1 MANRVVASL
10 VALVLLTLAPIGPVR
25 GQPAAPTPP
34 PGPAPPPAPPAPPA
48 YPPATPP
55 NPPANPPGPA
65 QPAPSPALTG
75 PIPTIPNVPTT
86 PARPL
91 NLADAVG
98 LALQNAFQTR
108 QAALNVA
115 FARAQ
120 LNQANAGL
128 LPTVNGQVNFTYNS
142 LSNQVVPLTGTISI
156 PSLGISN
163 QTFFTSPL
171 LTTGLPQ
178 TSTQFALVIHYPFYT
193 GGALEDQVRIA
204 QANLS
209 LAQAQF
215 AAAAEQVV
223 LNVRTAY
230 YQAQAAQAAV
240 GAAQRAVDAA
250 QENVRVTQAQV
261 QVGTSPQFNLLQAQV
276 QLASSQQTLSTAITV
291 AAQAQQNL
299 AAVLVLPLGTTFGQ
313 IIPSELPEVPADVDA
328 MIGQALVNR
337 PEIAEAL
344 ASEQAAQAAIDLA
357 ATGLAPNITFTGG
370 PEVTTND
377 PTRNDQVNWTA
388 LIALTI
394 ALFDGGLTRA
404 KVDAARQQLNSAK
417 VAEQQTRQ
425 SVELDV
431 RNAYLGLRNAAEN
444 LRSALVGQASAHE
457 ALRISNVRFQAGVG
471 TQLEVVTQIQNSA
484 TADLQVIQAALNYF
498 VAVAQLDRSIG
509 VQVKL

>member
-1 MANRVVASL
+1 MVSRAVASL
-10 VALVLLTLAPIGPVR
+10 VALALFMLAPIGPVR
-25 GQPAAPTPP
+25 GQPAAPTAP
-34 PGPAPPPAPPAPPA
+34 PGPAAPPA
-48 YPPATPP
+48 YPPAAPP
-55 NPPANPPGPA
+55 NQPANPPGPA

-75 PIPTIPNVPTT
+75 PIPTIPAVPTAS
-86 PARPL
+86 ARPL
-91 NLADAVG
+91 NLSDAVTVG
-98 LALQNAFQTR
+98 LQNSFQTR
-108 QAALNVA
+108 QAMLNVA
-115 FARAQ
+115 VARAQ

-128 LPTVNGQVNFTYNS
+128 LPTVTGGASYTYNS
-142 LSNQVVPLTGTISI
+142 LTNISPLSGTISI
-156 PSLGISN
+156 PGAGIAN
-163 QTFFTSPL
+163 LPFVTSPIISSGVQQS
-171 LTTGLPQ
+171 TTMFSIL
-178 TSTQFALVIHYPFYT
+178 IRYPLYT
-193 GGALEDQVRIA
+193 GGALQDQVRIA
-204 QANLS
+204 QANLA

-230 YQAQAAQAAV
+230 YQAVAAQAAV
-240 GAAQRAVDAA
+240 AATQRAVDAA

-276 QLASSQQTLSTAITV
+276 QLASSQQNLNTATTL

-299 AAVLVLPLGTTFGQ
+299 AAVLVVPLGTTFGQ
-313 IIPSELPEVPADVDA
+313 IVPSELPEVPADVDA

-337 PEIAEAL
+337 PEIAEVL

-357 ATGLAPNITFTGG
+357 AAGLAPNINFTGG
-370 PEVTTND
+370 PEITTND
-377 PTRNDQVNWTA
+377 PTRSDATNWTA
-388 LIALTI
+388 AIALTI

-417 VAEQQTRQ
+417 VSEEQTRQ

-457 ALRISNVRFQAGVG
+457 ALRIANVRFQAGVG

-509 VQVKL
+509 VQVKF

>member
-1 MANRVVASL
+1 MTSRILASL
-10 VALVLLTLAPIGPVR
+10 VALVLFTLAPIGPVR

-34 PGPAPPPAPPAPPA
+34 PGPAPAAPPA
-48 YPPATPP
+48 YPPAAPP
-55 NPPANPPGPA
+55 NPPANPPAPP
-65 QPAPSPALTG
+65 QPAPPPVPSPALTG
-75 PIPTIPNVPTT
+75 PIPTIPTVPTT

-91 NLADAVG
+91 NLADAVTLG
-98 LALQNAFQTR
+98 LQNSFQTR
-108 QAALNVA
+108 QAMLNMAV
-115 FARAQ
+115 ARAQ

-128 LPTVNGQVNFTYNS
+128 LPTVTGAASFTHNT
-142 LSNQVVPLTGTISI
+142 LTNISPISGTISI
-156 PSLGISN
+156 PGAGIAN
-163 QTFFTSPL
+163 LPFNTSPIIS
-171 LTTGLPQ
+171 TGVQ
-178 TSTQFALVIHYPFYT
+178 ENTSAFSILIHYPLYT
-193 GGALEDQVRIA
+193 GGALQDQVRIA
-204 QANLS
+204 QANLA

-223 LNVRTAY
+223 LTVRTAY

-276 QLASSQQTLSTAITV
+276 QLASSQQTLTTATTL

-313 IIPSELPEVPADVDA
+313 IIPTELPEVPPDVDA

-344 ASEQAAQAAIDLA
+344 ASEQAAQATIDLA
-357 ATGLAPNITFTGG
+357 AAGLAPNITFTGG
-370 PEVTTND
+370 PEITTND
-377 PTRNDQVNWTA
+377 PTRSDATNWTA
-388 LIALTI
+388 VIALTI

-404 KVDAARQQLNSAK
+404 KVDTARQQLNSAK

-509 VQVKL
+509 VQVKF